1 MGCAYGNYIQLAIFF
16 AVMVLQY
23 TNARSIPRSMMR
35 RGTLEENDAT
45 VVPVVYQR
53 LMPVTYKDDSDM
65 TTEQSVS
72 QRVATD
78 ADNATEVR

>member
-1 MGCAYGNYIQLAIFF
+1 
-16 AVMVLQY
+16 
-23 TNARSIPRSMMR
+23 MR